1 LGVLIY
7 CNRREVFA
15 IVLPLS
21 VFSLMKSGQKGRFSF
36 HPMELTILMPCLN
49 EARTLPACIGKAK
62 AFVDRSGINAE
73 ILVSDNGSSDGSQEL
88 ASRHGARIVHA
99 SDRGYGAALIAGIQ
113 SAKGQFV
120 VMADAD
126 DSYDFSQLDAFVAA
140 LRGGAD
146 LVVGNRFKGGI
157 SPGAMP
163 PLHRYLGNPVLS
175 WLGRIFFS
183 AEIKDFHCGLRG
195 FSRAAILRLGLV
207 SPGMEFATE
216 MVAKAALAGYTI
228 KEVPT
233 TLRPDGRDRPPHLQT
248 WRDGW
253 RHLLFMLLFTPRWL
267 FLFPGLVLAVAG
279 LLGFAWLSNGPQ
291 VFGHIGLDVHS
302 MLYASGA
309 TILGVQLIQFA
320 LLVKWIAV
328 VAGIVKESV
337 WISRAKRVG
346 SVEAGLIFG
355 LLLFLI
361 GVFWSVALFNGWRQ
375 AGYSELQPQTMMRSV
390 IPAVTMLV
398 IGVQAAAGALLA
410 GALRL
415 AWKTTR
421 TK

>member
-1 LGVLIY
+1 
-7 CNRREVFA
+7 
-15 IVLPLS
+15 
-21 VFSLMKSGQKGRFSF
+21 
-36 HPMELTILMPCLN
+36 MELTILMPCLN
-49 EARTLPACIGKAK
+49 EARTLPACIGKAR
-62 AFVDRSGINAE
+62 AFVERTGINAE
-73 ILVSDNGSSDGSQEL
+73 ILISDNGSTDGSQEL
-88 ASRHGARIVHA
+88 ADRHGARVVHA
-99 SDRGYGAALIAGIQ
+99 PERGYGAALIAGIR

-126 DSYDFSQLDAFVAA
+126 DSYDFSQLDEFVAA
-140 LRGGAD
+140 LRNGAD
-146 LVVGNRFKGGI
+146 LVMGNRFKGGI
-157 SPGAMP
+157 ATGAMP

-175 WLGRIFFS
+175 WLGRMFFC

-195 FSRAAILRLGLV
+195 FSRAAILQLGLV

-216 MVAKAALAGYTI
+216 MVAKAALAGYII

-233 TLRPDGRDRPPHLQT
+233 TLRPDGRDRPPHLRT

-267 FLFPGLVLAVAG
+267 FFFPGLFLAVTG
-279 LLGFAWLSNGPQ
+279 SLGFAWLSQGP
-291 VFGHIGLDVHS
+291 VIFGHIGLDVHS
-302 MLYASGA
+302 MLYASAA

-328 VAGIVKESV
+328 LAGIVKEPT

-355 LLLFLI
+355 LLLFSAGML
-361 GVFWSVALFNGWRQ
+361 WSVALVNGWSQ
-375 AGYSELQPQTMMRSV
+375 AGFSELQPQIMMRSV

-398 IGVQAAAGALLA
+398 IGIQAAAGSLLA
-410 GALRL
+410 GALKL
-415 AWKTTR
+415 AWKESR
-421 TK
+421 NK

>member
-1 LGVLIY
+1 
-7 CNRREVFA
+7 
-15 IVLPLS
+15 
-21 VFSLMKSGQKGRFSF
+21 
-36 HPMELTILMPCLN
+36 MELTILMPCLN
-49 EARTLPACIGKAK
+49 EARTLPVCISKAR
-62 AFVDRSGINAE
+62 AFVERTRITAE
-73 ILVSDNGSSDGSQEL
+73 ILVSDNGSTDGSQEL
-88 ASRHGARIVHA
+88 AGRHGARVVHA
-99 SDRGYGAALIAGIQ
+99 PERGYGAALIAGIQ
-113 SAKGQFV
+113 SAQGQFV

-126 DSYDFSQLDAFVAA
+126 DSYDFSQLDDFVTA

-146 LVVGNRFKGGI
+146 LVMGNRFKGGI
-157 SPGAMP
+157 APGAMP

-195 FSRAAILRLGLV
+195 FSRAAILQLGLV

-216 MVAKAALAGYTI
+216 MVAKAALAGYTV

-233 TLRPDGRDRPPHLQT
+233 TLRPDGRGRPPHLQT

-267 FLFPGLVLAVAG
+267 FLFPGLVMAVAG
-279 LLGFAWLSNGPQ
+279 LLGFAWLSQGPV

-302 MLYASGA
+302 MLYFSAA
-309 TILGVQLIQFA
+309 TILGIQLIQFA

-328 VAGIVKESV
+328 VAGIVREPA

-346 SVEAGLIFG
+346 SVEAGLICG
-355 LLLFLI
+355 LLLFLA
-361 GVFWSVALFNGWRQ
+361 GVLWSVALVNGWRQ

-410 GALRL
+410 GALKL
-415 AWKTTR
+415 AWKTSR
-421 TK
+421 NK